1 MTRDVVFLLHWID
14 GKAWYSMDFDE
25 MKVDEET
32 GAKEQAQEDMEYE
45 NSGIDERILRA
56 VKEMGFE
63 NMTPIQ
69 KQAIPILMEGRD
81 VIGQA
86 QTGTGITAAFGIPM
100 LQRIDENDRSLQ
112 GIILCPTR
120 ELAIQAAEE
129 LRKFSKYMHGV
140 KMVPIY
146 GGQDISRQ
154 IKALKGGVQIIVGT
168 PGRVMDH
175 MRRHTIKLQNVK
187 MVILDEADEM
197 LDMGFREDMETILGE
212 IENEHQTALFS
223 ATMPQAILDITDKYQ
238 KDAELI
244 KVTKKELTIPL
255 IKQYYFVVKSVYKE
269 EVISRLLELH
279 GFKRSIIFCNT
290 KRMVDEL
297 AENLKNRGYQA
308 EGLHGDMTQKQRDF
322 VMNRFKNGS
331 LEILIATDVAAR
343 GIDVDDLEAVFN
355 YDVPQDIEYYVHRIG
370 RTGRAGKEGMAFTF
384 AYGRDLY
391 RIRDIERV
399 CKTKMTEMKVPK
411 AKQVM
416 DVKVDKVIA
425 SAVEKAEGADL
436 ENLKEK
442 IEEKITELG
451 ADPMDLLAALV
462 RMQVGDNIQEIVV
475 EEPKKEGIFGR
486 RGERRR
492 GAEGG
497 QEGRRSRRS
506 GRGREEERGERRGSR
521 SRGEEKES
529 RRSDRKFEEEKGSR
543 RSDRRSEEEKS
554 SRRDSRNYG
563 EEKSRR
569 HDSRNYGEE
578 KSRRHDSRSYG
589 EEKESRR
596 DSRSYGEEKESRRAG
611 RKSEDEKGRRGGKG
625 AESDKKGKDRKFED
639 AKSEGRRKK
648 KAIDVRRDGSPLGV
662 RRK

>member
-1 MTRDVVFLLHWID
+1 
-14 GKAWYSMDFDE
+14 MDLDE
-25 MKVDEET
+25 MKVMEET
-32 GAKEQAQEDMEYE
+32 DAKAQESEDMCYE
-45 NSGIDERILRA
+45 NSGIDKRILRA
-56 VKEMGFE
+56 VAEMGYE

-86 QTGTGITAAFGIPM
+86 QTGTGKTAAFGIPM
-100 LQRIDENDRSLQ
+100 LQRIDENDKSLQ

-120 ELAIQAAEE
+120 ELAIQAADE
-129 LRKFSKYMHGV
+129 LRKFSKYMHNV

-175 MRRHTIKLQNVK
+175 MRRHTIKIQNVK

-238 KDAELI
+238 KDAKLI

-255 IKQYYFVVKSVYKE
+255 IKQYYFVVKNIYKE

-279 GFKRSIIFCNT
+279 DFKRSIIFCNT

-297 AENLKNRGYQA
+297 AANLKNRGYQA

-391 RIRDIERV
+391 RIRDIERI
-399 CKTKMTEMKVPK
+399 CKTKMTEMRVPN

-416 DVKVDKVIA
+416 DIKVDKVLA
-425 SAVEKAEGADL
+425 AAMEKAAA
-436 ENLKEK
+436 ENMESLKGK
-442 IEEKITELG
+442 IEEKITDLE
-451 ADPMDLLAALV
+451 ADPMDLLAAFV
-462 RMQVGDNIQEIVV
+462 RMQVGDSIQEIAV
-475 EEPKKEGIFGR
+475 EEPKKAGIFGR
-486 RGERRR
+486 RGERRK

-497 QEGRRSRRS
+497 QESRKNRSGKNREEERDGRHDSRREEEKGGRRSSRGHGEEKKSRRS
-506 GRGREEERGERRGSR
+506 DERFGEGRGERRDSRREEERGGRRSGR
-521 SRGEEKES
+521 DYGEERKS
-529 RRSDRKFEEEKGSR
+529 RRSDERFGEGRGSR
-543 RSDRRSEEEKS
+543 RDIRG
-554 SRRDSRNYG
+554 YG
-563 EEKSRR
+563 EEK
-569 HDSRNYGEE
+569 
-578 KSRRHDSRSYG
+578 
-589 EEKESRR
+589 
-596 DSRSYGEEKESRRAG
+596 
-611 RKSEDEKGRRGGKG
+611 
-625 AESDKKGKDRKFED
+625 
-639 AKSEGRRKK
+639 GRRKK
-648 KAIDVRRDGSPLGV
+648 KTGDVRRDGSPLGV
-662 RRK
+662 KRR

>member
-1 MTRDVVFLLHWID
+1 MC
-14 GKAWYSMDFDE
+14 
-25 MKVDEET
+25 
-32 GAKEQAQEDMEYE
+32 YE
-45 NSGIDERILRA
+45 NSGIDKRILRA
-56 VKEMGFE
+56 VAEMGYE

-86 QTGTGITAAFGIPM
+86 QTGTGKTAAFGIPM
-100 LQRIDENDRSLQ
+100 LQRIDENDKSLQ

-120 ELAIQAAEE
+120 ELAIQAADE
-129 LRKFSKYMHGV
+129 LRKFSKYMHNV

-175 MRRHTIKLQNVK
+175 MRRHTIKIQNVK

-238 KDAELI
+238 KDAKLI

-255 IKQYYFVVKSVYKE
+255 IKQYYFVVKNIYKE

-279 GFKRSIIFCNT
+279 DFKRSIIFCNT

-297 AENLKNRGYQA
+297 AANLKNRGYQA

-391 RIRDIERV
+391 RIRDIERI
-399 CKTKMTEMKVPK
+399 CKTKMTEMRVPN

-416 DVKVDKVIA
+416 DIKVDKVLA
-425 SAVEKAEGADL
+425 AAMEKAAA
-436 ENLKEK
+436 ENLESLKGK
-442 IEEKITELG
+442 IEEKITDLE
-451 ADPMDLLAALV
+451 ADPMDLLAAFV
-462 RMQVGDNIQEIVV
+462 RMQVGDSIQEIAV
-475 EEPKKEGIFGR
+475 EEPKKAGIFGR
-486 RGERRR
+486 RGERRK

-497 QEGRRSRRS
+497 QESRKNRSGKNREEERDGRHDSRREEEKGGRRSSRGHGEEKKSRRS
-506 GRGREEERGERRGSR
+506 DERFGEGRGERRDSRREEERGGRRSGR
-521 SRGEEKES
+521 DYGEERKS
-529 RRSDRKFEEEKGSR
+529 RRSDERFGEGRGSR
-543 RSDRRSEEEKS
+543 RDIRG
-554 SRRDSRNYG
+554 YG
-563 EEKSRR
+563 EEK
-569 HDSRNYGEE
+569 
-578 KSRRHDSRSYG
+578 
-589 EEKESRR
+589 
-596 DSRSYGEEKESRRAG
+596 G
-611 RKSEDEKGRRGGKG
+611 RC
-625 AESDKKGKDRKFED
+625 
-639 AKSEGRRKK
+639 KK
-648 KAIDVRRDGSPLGV
+648 KTGDVRRDGSPLGV
-662 RRK
+662 KRR

>member
-1 MTRDVVFLLHWID
+1 
-14 GKAWYSMDFDE
+14 MDLDE
-25 MKVDEET
+25 MKVMEET
-32 GAKEQAQEDMEYE
+32 DAKAQESEDMCYE
-45 NSGIDERILRA
+45 NSGIDKRILRA
-56 VKEMGFE
+56 VAEMGYE

-86 QTGTGITAAFGIPM
+86 QTGTGKTAAFGIPM
-100 LQRIDENDRSLQ
+100 LQRIDENDKSLQ

-120 ELAIQAAEE
+120 ELAIQAADE
-129 LRKFSKYMHGV
+129 LRKFSKYMHNV

-175 MRRHTIKLQNVK
+175 MRRHTIKIQNVK

-238 KDAELI
+238 KDAKLI

-255 IKQYYFVVKSVYKE
+255 IKQYYFVVKNIYKE

-279 GFKRSIIFCNT
+279 DFKRSIIFCNT

-297 AENLKNRGYQA
+297 AANLKNRGYQA

-391 RIRDIERV
+391 RIRDIERI
-399 CKTKMTEMKVPK
+399 CKTKMTEMRVPN

-416 DVKVDKVIA
+416 DIKVDKVLA
-425 SAVEKAEGADL
+425 AAMEKAAA
-436 ENLKEK
+436 ENLESLKGK
-442 IEEKITELG
+442 IEEKITDLE
-451 ADPMDLLAALV
+451 ADPMDLLAAFV
-462 RMQVGDNIQEIVV
+462 RMQVGDSIQEIAV
-475 EEPKKEGIFGR
+475 EEPKKAGIFGR
-486 RGERRR
+486 RGERRK

-497 QEGRRSRRS
+497 QESRKNRSGKNREEERDGRHDSRREEEKGGRRSSRGHGEEKKSRRS
-506 GRGREEERGERRGSR
+506 DERFGEGRGERRDSRREEERGGRRSGR
-521 SRGEEKES
+521 DYGEERKS
-529 RRSDRKFEEEKGSR
+529 RRSDERFGEGRGSR
-543 RSDRRSEEEKS
+543 RDIRG
-554 SRRDSRNYG
+554 YG
-563 EEKSRR
+563 EEK
-569 HDSRNYGEE
+569 
-578 KSRRHDSRSYG
+578 
-589 EEKESRR
+589 
-596 DSRSYGEEKESRRAG
+596 
-611 RKSEDEKGRRGGKG
+611 
-625 AESDKKGKDRKFED
+625 
-639 AKSEGRRKK
+639 GRRKK
-648 KAIDVRRDGSPLGV
+648 KTGDVRRDGSPLGV
-662 RRK
+662 KRR

>member
-1 MTRDVVFLLHWID
+1 
-14 GKAWYSMDFDE
+14 
-25 MKVDEET
+25 MKVTEET
-32 GAKEQAQEDMEYE
+32 GEKVQESEDMCYE
-45 NSGIDERILRA
+45 NSGIDKRILRA
-56 VKEMGFE
+56 VAEMGYE

-69 KQAIPILMEGRD
+69 KQAIPILMEGKD

-86 QTGTGITAAFGIPM
+86 QTGTGKTAAFGIPM
-100 LQRIDENDRSLQ
+100 LQRIDENDKSLQ

-120 ELAIQAAEE
+120 ELAIQAADE
-129 LRKFSKYMHGV
+129 LRKFSKYMHNV

-146 GGQDISRQ
+146 GGQDIGRQ

-175 MRRHTIKLQNVK
+175 MRRHTIKIQNVK

-238 KDAELI
+238 KDARLI

-255 IKQYYFVVKSVYKE
+255 IKQYYFVVKNIYKE
-269 EVISRLLELH
+269 EVISRLLELYD
-279 GFKRSIIFCNT
+279 FKRSIIFCNT

-297 AENLKNRGYQA
+297 AANLKDRGYQA

-391 RIRDIERV
+391 RIRDIERI
-399 CKTKMTEMKVPK
+399 CKTKMTEMRVPN

-416 DVKVDKVIA
+416 DIKVDKVLA
-425 SAVEKAEGADL
+425 SAMKKAAAENL
-436 ENLKEK
+436 ENLKGK
-442 IEEKITELG
+442 IEEKIIELE
-451 ADPMDLLAALV
+451 ADPMELLAAFV
-462 RMQVGDNIQEIVV
+462 RMQVGESIQEIAV
-475 EEPKKEGIFGR
+475 EEPKKEKIFGR
-486 RGERRR
+486 RGERRK

-497 QEGRRSRRS
+497 QERRSR
-506 GRGREEERGERRGSR
+506 
-521 SRGEEKES
+521 
-529 RRSDRKFEEEKGSR
+529 SDKNREEEKGR
-543 RSDRRSEEEKS
+543 
-554 SRRDSRNYG
+554 RRDSRRE
-563 EEKSRR
+563 EEKGR
-569 HDSRNYGEE
+569 HR
-578 KSRRHDSRSYG
+578 DSRSHEEERKNRYADERFG
-589 EEKESRR
+589 EGRGGRRENRREEEKGGRR
-596 DSRSYGEEKESRRAG
+596 DSRSYGEEK
-611 RKSEDEKGRRGGKG
+611 
-625 AESDKKGKDRKFED
+625 
-639 AKSEGRRKK
+639 GRRKK
-648 KAIDVRRDGSPLGV
+648 SKDVRRDGSPLGV
-662 RRK
+662 KRR